1 MNAII
6 ANVKN
11 PTKDKLLK
19 KNIITNN
26 PPLTESQ
33 LLKTLFFKFFV
44 LKKQN
49 LQTFLSQRL
58 GF

>member
-1 MNAII
+1 MKNQSPQMNAII

-33 LLKTLFFKFFV
+33 LLKIFSKDY
-44 LKKQN
+44 
-49 LQTFLSQRL
+49 FLARYT
-58 GF
+58 